1 MLYIVFIASN
11 FLLFYKIDWKD
22 KYICKYMWWLFLY
35 IKYSYNV
42 FMHSL
47 NIFYEW
53 IRIYLSIFLKRFLE
67 NMIDFYSFITASF
80 QWLSK

>member
-22 KYICKYMWWLFLY
+22 KYTCICKYMWWLFLY

-47 NIFYEW
+47 NIFYEF
-53 IRIYLSIFLKRFLE
+53 IRIYLSIFFKDFLKIWL
-67 NMIDFYSFITASF
+67 IFIRSSLQVF
-80 QWLSK
+80 NDK

>member
-22 KYICKYMWWLFLY
+22 KYIFKYMWWLFLY
-35 IKYSYNV
+35 IEYSYNV

-47 NIFYEW
+47 NIFYEF
-53 IRIYLSIFLKRFLE
+53 IRI
-67 NMIDFYSFITASF
+67 
-80 QWLSK
+80 

>member
-35 IKYSYNV
+35 IEYSYNV

-47 NIFYEW
+47 NIFYEF
-53 IRIYLSIFLKRFLE
+53 IRI
-67 NMIDFYSFITASF
+67 
-80 QWLSK
+80 

>member
-22 KYICKYMWWLFLY
+22 KYICKYMWWLLLY
-35 IKYSYNV
+35 IEYSYNV

-47 NIFYEW
+47 NIFYEF
-53 IRIYLSIFLKRFLE
+53 IRIYLSIFFKDFLKIWL
-67 NMIDFYSFITASF
+67 IFIRSSLQVF
-80 QWLSK
+80 NDK